1 MKLAAV
7 YNAFDGLENLKLSI
21 DSIKDNVDI
30 IEIVYGKYDN
40 HAGEMAKRQ
49 AGIDRAIANG
59 ATHVILM
66 DCDEV
71 YIPSEF
77 KECKEY
83 FNVTNAV
90 TSVISMRTYY
100 KHYNVAFAEKEPY
113 YAPFIQTV
121 GKLERNGIDGYVCDP
136 TRQIKKANGVTFCI
150 NNPLMH
156 HLSHVRD
163 SEHSYKDK
171 LLNSNAYPNFKDRIN
186 DIVEDWRNFDPNTYD
201 FTKPISIPGKGE
213 RKELLT
219 LCEDIRTKIYG

>member
-21 DSIKDNVDI
+21 DSIKDNVDL

-49 AGIDRAIANG
+49 TGIDRAIANG

-71 YIPSEF
+71 YIPAEV
-77 KECKEY
+77 
-83 FNVTNAV
+83 NNAIDYV
-90 TSVISMRTYY
+90 KCNNLQATACQMQTYY
-100 KHYNVAFAEKEPY
+100 KYTNVKFAKPETY
-113 YAPFIQTV
+113 YIPFIQAV
-121 GKLERNGIDGYVCDP
+121 GTLKLNAWDIRVDP
-136 TRQIKKANGVTFCI
+136 TRAIPANNIHLFKRED
-150 NNPLMH
+150 LQAH

-163 SEHSYKDK
+163 SEQSYLQK
-171 LLNSNAYPNFKDRIN
+171 LTYSNANRNYKDRIN
-186 DIVEDWRNFDPNTYD
+186 DIVKDWRNFDPNTYD

-213 RKELLT
+213 RKELIT